1 MKQDLISLPPL
12 VSYYPRNEPSNET
25 ISFRQDGIAP
35 GLLARLHIEFRLD
48 GEMVRIRYRLV
59 VFVVSQ
65 GEWVSMNRL
74 TIILGRLEKLKFE
87 RLEKCIYFSK
97 ICIDLL

>member
-48 GEMVRIRYRLV
+48 GEMVRIRYRLCRV
-59 VFVVSQ
+59 CRVTDR
-65 GEWVSMNRL
+65 EWISMNRL
-74 TIILGRLEKLKFE
+74 TIILG
-87 RLEKCIYFSK
+87 
-97 ICIDLL
+97 D